1 MHIHAYIHMYIH
13 TFIYI
18 HIHAN
23 THNQHTGVAA
33 LHAPRHFVHF
43 TVRHYV
49 PLAQGVFGREVLRE
63 QRKRLCS
70 WLCACM
76 HVVVCVYACGCVRVC
91 MWLCACMH
99 VVVCVYALR
108 IREAERER
116 RRALRE
122 GGRDCAR
129 EREGI
134 QSKFVFKRPG
144 EAQTRIFPCQSLHT
158 DRPYPRQSVQIN
170 MHTHTNTR
178 VRVRVRAHT
187 HRQCPNTDRQYPR

>member
-1 MHIHAYIHMYIH
+1 MYIH

-49 PLAQGVFGREVLRE
+49 ALAQGVFRREVLGE
-63 QRKRLCS
+63 QRKRL

-76 HVVVCVYACGCVRVC
+76 H
-91 MWLCACMH
+91 CALA

-144 EAQTRIFPCQSLHT
+144 EAQTRIFPCQCLHT